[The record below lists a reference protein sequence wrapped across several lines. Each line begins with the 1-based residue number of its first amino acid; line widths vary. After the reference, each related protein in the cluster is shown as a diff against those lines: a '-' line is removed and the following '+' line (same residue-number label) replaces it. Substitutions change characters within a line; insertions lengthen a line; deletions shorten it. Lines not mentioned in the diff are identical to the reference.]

1 MADVGQCQIR
11 REPGKSQNVFEDD
24 YPTITVTAI
33 VAETYGRNEV
43 NSLAFWMAR
52 HRHYRPLLPLL
63 RAV

>member
-1 MADVGQCQIR
+1 MANVGQCQIT

-33 VAETYGRNEV
+33 VAEIYVRNKV
-43 NSLAFWMAR
+43 NSLVFWMER